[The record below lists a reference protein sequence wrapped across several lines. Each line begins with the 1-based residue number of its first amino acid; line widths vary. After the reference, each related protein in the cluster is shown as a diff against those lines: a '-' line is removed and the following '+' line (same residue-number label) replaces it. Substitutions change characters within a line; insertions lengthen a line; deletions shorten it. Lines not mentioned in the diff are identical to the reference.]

1 MKDKIEKSHIFKKF
15 NDNRNNN
22 NNNNYYFVFEMIRN

>member
-22 NNNNYYFVFEMIRN
+22 NNNNYFVFEMIRN